1 MALTRSQQMAR
12 IRGRDTS
19 PERILRQELWRTGL
33 RYRLQVKTAGGRPDL
48 VFPKARVAV
57 FIDGCFWHGC
67 PEHYV
72 RPRTK
77 DEFWSAKLRENV
89 ERDVKQTAE
98 LEQGGWRVCRLW
110 EHEVWEDPLGAA
122 RRVAEAVKGSDWK
135 PPLDWRVIRVEA
147 LEGPGDMERR
157 HLRELRSCA
166 DGTFV
171 VQKRSTRKWSRKV
184 R

>member
-12 IRGRDTS
+12 IRGRNTS
-19 PERILRQELWRTGL
+19 PELILRQELWRAGL
-33 RYRLQVKTAGGRPDL
+33 RYRLHVKTPGGRPDL
-48 VFPKARVAV
+48 VFTKSRVAV

-89 ERDVKQTAE
+89 ERDAKQTAE
-98 LEQGGWRVCRLW
+98 LEQQGWRVCRFW
-110 EHEVWEDPLGAA
+110 EHEVWEDPVGVARQVTSAISGAGW
-122 RRVAEAVKGSDWK
+122 RPSFC
-135 PPLDWRVIRVEA
+135 WRVIQVDA
-147 LEGPGDMERR
+147 LGGPDDLERR

-166 DGTFV
+166 DQKVV